1 MAKTKDQPD
10 LVHRFKELWINELM
24 PTFKKDLLTE
34 LKTEI
39 GKQMKIVTERFE
51 SKIRDLDKK
60 LNSLETSQS
69 FVSSKFDAFTAGLA
83 NTKKDIKTIN
93 DKVNQL
99 EDSIS
104 HFENDLYDNM
114 ASLDVTQ
121 QYLRRDCLEIT
132 GIPVIPLDNPTR
144 LVGELSSALDIDL
157 NEREIST
164 AHRLP
169 ATKKVKERIIV
180 KFVRRD
186 KRNEIYKQRSKLHGK
201 DTSCL
206 PSVAAELG
214 KSIADK
220 PTKIY
225 INESLTPYRRRLFG
239 KLNTF
244 KNTNKW
250 KYLWTT
256 NGTIHLRQT
265 DSSQKFHFDTMED
278 FEEFVNP
285 QKDKK

>member
-1 MAKTKDQPD
+1 MAETTQQSD
-10 LVHRFKELWINELM
+10 LVNRFKELCINELM

-60 LNSLETSQS
+60 RNSLETSQS
-69 FVSSKFDAFTAGLA
+69 FVSSKFDTFTAGLA
-83 NTKKDIKTIN
+83 NTKKDIKTLN

-104 HFENDLYDNM
+104 HFEDDLYDNM

-144 LVGELSSALDIDL
+144 LVVELSSALDIDL
-157 NEREIST
+157 NEQEIWT

-169 ATKKVKERIIV
+169 ATKKGV
-180 KFVRRD
+180 
-186 KRNEIYKQRSKLHGK
+186 S
-201 DTSCL
+201 
-206 PSVAAELG
+206 
-214 KSIADK
+214 
-220 PTKIY
+220 TK
-225 INESLTPYRRRLFG
+225 
-239 KLNTF
+239 
-244 KNTNKW
+244 
-250 KYLWTT
+250 
-256 NGTIHLRQT
+256 H
-265 DSSQKFHFDTMED
+265 
-278 FEEFVNP
+278 
-285 QKDKK
+285 

>member
-1 MAKTKDQPD
+1 MSWCQ
-10 LVHRFKELWINELM
+10 LL
-24 PTFKKDLLTE
+24 KKDLLTE

-83 NTKKDIKTIN
+83 NTKKDIK
-93 DKVNQL
+93 

-104 HFENDLYDNM
+104 HFENDPYDNM

-144 LVGELSSALDIDL
+144 LVVELSSALDIDL
-157 NEREIST
+157 NEQEIST

-256 NGTIHLRQT
+256 NGNIHLRQT
-265 DSSQKFHFDTMED
+265 DSSQTFHFDTMED
-278 FEEFVNP
+278 FEEFINP
-285 QKDKK
+285 KKDKK

>member
-1 MAKTKDQPD
+1 M
-10 LVHRFKELWINELM
+10 
-24 PTFKKDLLTE
+24 TE
-34 LKTEI
+34 LTTEI

-69 FVSSKFDAFTAGLA
+69 FVSSKVDAYTAGLA
-83 NTKKDIKTIN
+83 ITKKDIKTLN

-104 HFENDLYDNM
+104 HVENDQYDNM

-121 QYLRRDCLEIT
+121 QCLRRDCLEIT

-144 LVGELSSALDIDL
+144 LVVELSSALDIDI
-157 NEREIST
+157 NEQEIST

-186 KRNEIYKQRSKLHGK
+186 KRNEINKQRSKLHGK

-206 PSVAAELG
+206 PSVTAELG
-214 KSIADK
+214 KSIADR

-225 INESLTPYRRRLFG
+225 INESLTPYRRRLFR
-239 KLNTF
+239 KL
-244 KNTNKW
+244 KVV
-250 KYLWTT
+250 L
-256 NGTIHLRQT
+256 
-265 DSSQKFHFDTMED
+265 
-278 FEEFVNP
+278 
-285 QKDKK
+285 